1 MAENNKRIICTV
13 ISLTLMNLL
22 NNMDRVTI
30 SGVLPD
36 IKKAFS
42 LNNTQAGLI
51 QTVFVIS
58 YLISALI
65 YGFLGDR
72 YNRKI
77 LMFTGLIIWSSV
89 TFASSFVADGYQHYW
104 LFLVLRGCSGIGEAS
119 YGIIAPTIIAD
130 LFTNRMRSL
139 VLAIYYLAVP
149 IGGALGLYIGTFV
162 AMAAKTW
169 RAAFWVSPG
178 LGILTAVFS
187 ILFNENPPRGKA
199 EVESNVTQD
208 WHGFEA
214 TTWISDIKAILK
226 TPTYVLSSLGYACQ
240 FFTLGALAFWIVS
253 ALYYLQLSLTGYATL
268 SQTGLYF
275 GIILCFGGIA
285 GVLTGAGAASYLK
298 ENVIKEGDAIVCAVG
313 MATSGI
319 SLYLCLV
326 FGEFS
331 IVIAWVF
338 VFMGC
343 FAIFLLTTPI
353 TDILLYTIPPAR
365 RSTAEAFQ
373 IAVGHLLG
381 DAASPYIVGAISD
394 AITINKSP
402 VAQSYALRYSLLIC
416 TFVCMLGCGF
426 HLFASLTLVNDRE
439 KMLRLIGDNDV
450 LVDDQ
455 QVVSE
460 NSDILQE
467 VSTNKLV
474 DIIIC

>member
-1 MAENNKRIICTV
+1 MANSKRTIFTV
-13 ISLTLMNLL
+13 FVLTVMSLL
-22 NNMDRVTI
+22 NNMDRVTV

-36 IKKAFS
+36 IKKAFD
-42 LNNTQAGLI
+42 LNNGQAGII
-51 QTVFVIS
+51 QSVFIIS
-58 YLISALI
+58 YLTFSPVF
-65 YGFLGDR
+65 GFLGDR
-72 YNRKI
+72 YNRNT
-77 LMFTGLIIWSSV
+77 LMSMGLLMWASV
-89 TFASSFVADGYQHYW
+89 TFASSFVAKGKQHFW
-104 LFLVLRGCSGIGEAS
+104 LFLLLRACSGIGEAS

-130 LFTNRMRSL
+130 LFTDRKRTTA
-139 VLAIYYLAVP
+139 LALYYLAVP
-149 IGGALGLYIGTFV
+149 IGSALGFLVGTFV
-162 AMAAKTW
+162 AKAAKTW

-178 LGILTAVFS
+178 IGVVTAVIC
-187 ILFNENPPRGKA
+187 ILFNENPPRGNA
-199 EVESNVTQD
+199 EVNSNVTD
-208 WHGFEA
+208 NWHGFRA
-214 TTWISDIKAILK
+214 TSWITDIKAILK
-226 TPTYVLSSLGYACQ
+226 TRTYVLSSLGYACQ
-240 FFTLGALAFWIVS
+240 FFTIGALAFWS
-253 ALYYLQLSLTGYATL
+253 APTLYYLQLSITGHATL
-268 SQTGLYF
+268 LQTGLYF

-467 VSTNKLV
+467 KTPLLR
-474 DIIIC
+474 